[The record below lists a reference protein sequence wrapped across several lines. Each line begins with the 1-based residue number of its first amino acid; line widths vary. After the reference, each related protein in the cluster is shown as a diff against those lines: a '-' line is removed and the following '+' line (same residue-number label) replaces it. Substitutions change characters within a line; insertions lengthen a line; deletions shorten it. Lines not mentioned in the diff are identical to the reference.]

1 MPVGRRGI
9 LIAGGGTAGHLVP
22 GLAVAAALTERGW
35 PATDIYFVGS
45 ARGMDSDMVP
55 SAGYRLTTLGGR
67 GLNARRLNGSNAI
80 AAVTL
85 AWATLR
91 GVALV
96 GRRRPA
102 AVLSLGGYAALPAA
116 VGAVLWRVPLI
127 IAEQNAVT
135 SGTNRLLRRFAK
147 AAAVPVE
154 GTGLRREVV
163 TGNPV
168 RPEVVSAARNAADAR
183 AQLGWPPAA
192 TIIVAFGGSL
202 GSGRINAAVWGALD
216 ELLRRDGVLM
226 YHVVGKRDWEQ
237 RPSAPPVRDTD
248 AAVRD
253 WYHAVPFDE
262 HLPLALAAADLVI
275 CRAGASTIAE
285 LSVLGTRAVLVPLPA
300 ATKNH
305 QHHNASSL
313 VDAGLAQIVPD
324 VEFDASRLLA
334 EIDMAAKLG
343 GDTPSDDT
351 SSTNDVP
358 SKPTFGRPDSARR
371 VADLIIEH
379 SSMVPGTILP
389 SETDSRE
396 ESGH

>member
-9 LIAGGGTAGHLVP
+9 LIAGGGTAGHLLP

-35 PATDIYFVGS
+35 PPGEIHFVGS

-55 SAGYRLTTLGGR
+55 PAGYGLTTLGGR

-80 AAVTL
+80 AAVRL

-96 GRRRPA
+96 ARRRPV

-116 VGAVLWRVPLI
+116 IGAVVWRVPLVI
-127 IAEQNAVT
+127 TEQNAVA
-135 SGTNRLLRRFAK
+135 SGTNRLVRRFAK
-147 AAAVPVE
+147 AAAVPVP
-154 GTGLRREVV
+154 GTGLRREVI

-168 RPEVVSAARNAADAR
+168 RPEVVSAARNADDAR
-183 AQLGWPPAA
+183 AQLGWAPTA

-216 ELLRRDGVLM
+216 DLLRRDGVLM
-226 YHVVGKRDWEQ
+226 YHVVGKRDWEL
-237 RPSAPPVRDTD
+237 RPPPPPIRTSD
-248 AAVRD
+248 ALVRD
-253 WYHAVPFDE
+253 WYRAVPFDE

-285 LSVLGTRAVLVPLPA
+285 LAVLGTRAVLVPLPA

-305 QHHNASSL
+305 QHRNASSL
-313 VDAGLAQIVPD
+313 VDAGMARIVPD
-324 VEFDASRLLA
+324 AELDADRLLA

-343 GDTPSDDT
+343 NETPRHGA
-351 SSTNDVP
+351 VP
-358 SKPTFGRPDSARR
+358 RQSTFGRPDSARR
-371 VADLIIEH
+371 VAELIIEH
-379 SSMVPGTILP
+379 SSAVPSTVPPPGTAAL
-389 SETDSRE
+389 E

>member
-1 MPVGRRGI
+1 MPVQRRGV

-22 GLAVAAALTERGW
+22 GLAVAEALTERGW
-35 PATDIYFVGS
+35 PRGEIHFVGS

-55 SAGYRLTTLGGR
+55 PAGYGLTALGGR

-80 AAVTL
+80 AAASLV
-85 AWATLR
+85 WATLR

-96 GRRRPA
+96 ARRRPA
-102 AVLSLGGYAALPAA
+102 AVLSMGGYAALPAA
-116 VGAVLWRVPLI
+116 VGAVVWRVPLV
-127 IAEQNAVT
+127 IAEQNAVA

-168 RPEVVSAARNAADAR
+168 RPEVVNAARNAADAR
-183 AQLGWPPAA
+183 EQLGWPPTA
-192 TIIVAFGGSL
+192 TVIVAFGGSL
-202 GSGRINAAVWGALD
+202 GSGRINTAVWGALD
-216 ELLRRDGVLM
+216 ELFRRDAVML

-237 RPSAPPVRDTD
+237 RPPPPPIRTSEAV
-248 AAVRD
+248 VRD
-253 WYHAVPFDE
+253 WYRAVRFDE

-285 LSVLGTRAVLVPLPA
+285 LSVLGTRALLVPLPA

-305 QHHNASSL
+305 QYRNAASL
-313 VDAGLAQIVPD
+313 VDAGAARIVPD
-324 VEFDASRLLA
+324 AELDANLLLV
-334 EIDMAAKLG
+334 EIDMASNLG
-343 GDTPSDDT
+343 DNTPS
-351 SSTNDVP
+351 NDEMP
-358 SKPTFGRPDSARR
+358 HKSTFGRPDSARR

-379 SSMVPGTILP
+379 SSMVPPTISP
-389 SETDSRE
+389 PETETLE
-396 ESGH
+396 EPGY